1 VNGYNFTEGVRKVLA
16 MAREEAVRLHHEYVG
31 TEHMLLAMLRHDEG
45 MGMSVLTALDADT
58 DALRAQIETTVKTGK
73 ATSHTGPDLPYT
85 NRAKVVLEMS
95 MKEARDLGH
104 SYVGSEHLLLG
115 LLREEKGIAA
125 QVLTGAGVTLEGA
138 REEVLEQLG
147 TPSPAPRARATGV
160 RQPAE
165 RGAPTLIV
173 VEIRY
178 EGGWTQRREFRTT
191 GEARAFLAAR

>member
-1 VNGYNFTEGVRKVLA
+1 MNGFNFTEGVRKVLA

-31 TEHMLLAMLRHDEG
+31 TEHMLLAMLGHDEG
-45 MGMSVLTALDADT
+45 MGMSVLSALDADT
-58 DALRAQIETTVKTGK
+58 DALREQIETTVKVGK
-73 ATSHTGPDLPYT
+73 ATSLTGPDLPYT
-85 NRAKVVLEMS
+85 NRAKIVLEMA
-95 MKEARDLGH
+95 MKEARELGH

-125 QVLTGAGVTLEGA
+125 QVLTSSGVTLARA
-138 REEVLEQLG
+138 REATLEQLG

-160 RQPAE
+160 LQPAE

-178 EGGWTQRREFRTT
+178 EGGWTHRREFRTS